1 MVISLYTDIIKKDK
15 DKLKLLSYR
24 QYGEKEDIMKINQKM
39 TYEELVKMQNNVAE
53 LPLYVTRKVG
63 AEFKVYAYSH
73 SSMTNGYIRKNAI
86 YTPLPYKGR
95 FGVGFTVK
103 SNNSASTHYAY
114 ITYYIEIKHSV
125 ICSANDN
132 CTLCPLYSK
141 DGNKETCYY

>member
-1 MVISLYTDIIKKDK
+1 M
-15 DKLKLLSYR
+15 R
-24 QYGEKEDIMKINQKM
+24 INQKM
-39 TYEELVKMQNNVAE
+39 TYEELVKMQNNVVE
-53 LPLYVTRKVG
+53 LPFYVTRKVG
-63 AEFKVYAYSH
+63 GEFKVYAYSH
-73 SSMTNGYIRKNAI
+73 SSMTSGYIRKNAT

-103 SNNSASTHYAY
+103 SNNSTSTRYAY

-141 DGNKETCYY
+141 EGNKETCYY

>member
-1 MVISLYTDIIKKDK
+1 M
-15 DKLKLLSYR
+15 R
-24 QYGEKEDIMKINQKM
+24 INRTM
-39 TYEELVKMQNNVAE
+39 NYEEFIKMKNSVAE
-53 LPLYVTRKVG
+53 LPFYVTRKVG

-73 SSMTNGYIRKNAI
+73 SSMTNGYIRKNAV
-86 YTPLPYKGR
+86 YNPQPYKGR

-103 SNNSASTHYAY
+103 SNNSTSTRYAY

-141 DGNKETCYY
+141 EGNEEECYY

>member
-1 MVISLYTDIIKKDK
+1 M
-15 DKLKLLSYR
+15 
-24 QYGEKEDIMKINQKM
+24 GMNQKM
-39 TYEELVKMQNNVAE
+39 NYEEFMKRKNSVAE
-53 LPLYVTRKVG
+53 LPFYVTRKVG

-73 SSMTNGYIRKNAI
+73 SSMTNGYIRKNAR
-86 YTPLPYKGR
+86 YHPQPYKGR

-103 SNNSASTHYAY
+103 SNNPKSTRYAY

-141 DGNKETCYY
+141 EGNEECYY